1 MNLILLSLVIAAV
14 TAYAIHVYNKARPN
28 DKPLSVGMVFASA
41 FALSALVLYT
51 VRDEKAEVMNEIE
64 VGEPD
69 F

>member
-1 MNLILLSLVIAAV
+1 MNIILLSVVIAAL
-14 TAYAIHVYNKARPN
+14 TAYAIHVYNKSRPEE
-28 DKPLSVGMVFASA
+28 KPLSVGMVFGSA
-41 FALSALVLYT
+41 LALSALVLYS